1 MTSKSKA
8 NIFKP
13 KVYTTVFVHKEPHSV
28 HEAFNDLRCFEAI
41 TDEYNTLV
49 KNGTWSFILRIANQK
64 VVDNK
69 LVSKAFFF
77 NTDDSLAK

>member
-8 NIFKP
+8 SIFKP

-41 TDEYNTLV
+41 TNEYNTLV

-64 VVDNK
+64 VVDKK
-69 LVSKAFFF
+69 LVSKAFFL
-77 NTDDSLAK
+77 TLMIA